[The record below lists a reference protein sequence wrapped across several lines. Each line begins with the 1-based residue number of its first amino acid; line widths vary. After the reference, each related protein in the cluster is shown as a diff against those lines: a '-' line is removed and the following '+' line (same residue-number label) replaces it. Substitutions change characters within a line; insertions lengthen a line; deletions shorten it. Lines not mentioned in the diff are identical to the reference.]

1 MPNFMKTIIEKL
13 KENGENPRK
22 IKKIIL
28 NDQSLKNELI
38 EQTDFLKNTVYDD
51 INFRYKYLRI
61 GGTYE
66 NFKCPYCG
74 CVRKMGASALYD
86 TCGSHECVKK
96 HQHNV
101 KIKMHENMGEETK
114 KGIINK
120 MRETCIERYGV
131 EYSTQSSVMKKK
143 SAKTKEERYGN
154 PTFTNQDK
162 RNKTNIEKYGGKAP
176 LCNDEIKKKMVLT
189 NIKRYG
195 VANVFQ
201 SELIKKTI
209 KKTNLKK
216 YGVEYPMMS
225 KEIQDKV
232 DYQSA
237 IYKQIMSKSKN
248 GTLHTSTHEK
258 KILKYLT
265 EEYGDVKTQYLDERY
280 KNPNTNIK
288 FKCDFYI
295 PKFDLFIEYQGIYH
309 HGNEPYDE
317 TNQLHKKILEEWRE
331 KSKRCK
337 NSDYN
342 EAIRVWTEK
351 DPLKRAVAKKNKLNF
366 LEVWNENG
374 KCPSKEVIIKKINNF
389 KKNNNEK

>member
-120 MRETCIERYGV
+120 RRETCIERYGV

-248 GTLHTSTHEK
+248 GTLHTK
-258 KILKYLT
+258 K
-265 EEYGDVKTQYLDERY
+265 
-280 KNPNTNIK
+280 
-288 FKCDFYI
+288 
-295 PKFDLFIEYQGIYH
+295 
-309 HGNEPYDE
+309 
-317 TNQLHKKILEEWRE
+317 KK
-331 KSKRCK
+331 
-337 NSDYN
+337 
-342 EAIRVWTEK
+342 
-351 DPLKRAVAKKNKLNF
+351 KKNT
-366 LEVWNENG
+366 
-374 KCPSKEVIIKKINNF
+374 
-389 KKNNNEK
+389 